1 MIINEDAFYALGIV
15 IRGNDKQFSTL
26 WIVILVV
33 LNENRGALS
42 WRLVMSDKK
51 FDIVYICNE
60 LIELDLSFL
69 KSLPCNNKNF
79 NCNTCT

>member
-1 MIINEDAFYALGIV
+1 MKIV
-15 IRGNDKQFSTL
+15 G
-26 WIVILVV
+26 
-33 LNENRGALS
+33 LS
-42 WRLVMSDKK
+42 WRLIMSDKE